1 MPTQMHNVGK
11 RLKKQEKNSGK
22 VKFKWKDLSWL
33 LSNCPVAT
41 LNLLWPKTGYPYAWH
56 WMTITGYSRDT
67 FDNRWITVSTWGEKR
82 IINYRAYFQAM
93 FWFGGVLMYFN

>member
-1 MPTQMHNVGK
+1 M
-11 RLKKQEKNSGK
+11 
-22 VKFKWKDLSWL
+22 KFKWKDLSWL